1 MLELCRMKVSKL
13 LNLIP
18 KKYLEFL
25 TAETKVDYQVS
36 KLTGIT
42 MFRLILFSMIC
53 SNRNSLRVME
63 NFYHSPI
70 FKSFAK
76 TGNKTTKFTS
86 IRDRIVTINAN
97 FFEEIFLFLFEKF
110 SHLLNEKKSITRFDS
125 TMVAVSA
132 VFFNWGMKVGT
143 KTNKRQMKFTIGM
156 KGSLPCCVSIFKT
169 QESFSEE
176 KTIPK
181 AIFQH
186 KPKSEDIVVFD
197 RGVQKRG
204 TFVEFTNEK
213 IQFVT
218 RLNTDAHYKIISENK
233 LQRKPKNATITI
245 KKDYIVYLRSD
256 HKWIE
261 VPMRLILATIDESGE
276 EIYFLTNI
284 EKLAAYDIAFIYKRR
299 WDIEVLFKFLKQE
312 LNLSHLVSRT
322 ENGIKVMIY
331 MTLIVAILLIAY
343 KKLNKLE
350 GYKIPKLKFGNELEA
365 QIIKDIVIRCGG
377 NPAKMPYL
385 FNDS

>member
-1 MLELCRMKVSKL
+1 MKVSKL

-18 KKYLEFL
+18 KEDLEFL
-25 TAETKVDYQVS
+25 AVDTKVDFQVS
-36 KLTGIT
+36 KLTGIS

-53 SNRNSLRVME
+53 GNRNSLRVME
-63 NFYHSPI
+63 NFYHSAV

-76 TGNKTTKFTS
+76 TGNKTTRFSS
-86 IRDRIVTINAN
+86 IRDRIVTINAV
-97 FFEEIFLFLFEKF
+97 FFEKIFLLLFEKF

-132 VFFNWGMKVGT
+132 VFVNWGMKVGS
-143 KTNKRQMKFTIGM
+143 KTNKKQLKFTIGM
-156 KGSLPCCVSIFKT
+156 KGSLPCHVSIFKT
-169 QESFSEE
+169 QDSLSED

-204 TFVEFTNEK
+204 TFVEFTEQS

-218 RLNTDAHYKIISENK
+218 RLKTDASYKIVSENK
-233 LQRKPKNATITI
+233 LQDKPKNATVTI
-245 KKDYIVYLRSD
+245 IKDYIVHLEGD
-256 HKWIE
+256 HKWIF
-261 VPMRLILATIDESGE
+261 VPMRLIIATIDETGE

-284 EKLAAYDIAFIYKRR
+284 EKLAAYDIAFIYKQR

-377 NPAKMPYL
+377 NPAKMAYL

>member
-1 MLELCRMKVSKL
+1 MKVSSL

-18 KKYLEFL
+18 KKDLEFL
-25 TAETKVDYQVS
+25 AAETKVDYQVS
-36 KLTGIT
+36 KLTGISI
-42 MFRLILFSMIC
+42 FRLILFSMIC
-53 SNRNSLRVME
+53 SDRNSLRVME
-63 NFYHSPI
+63 NFYNSI
-70 FKSFAK
+70 VFKSFAQI
-76 TGNKTTKFTS
+76 GNKTTRFTS
-86 IRDRIVTINAN
+86 IRDRIVNINAE
-97 FFEEIFLFLFEKF
+97 FFERIFLLLFEKF
-110 SHLLNEKKSITRFDS
+110 SNLLNEKKSITRFDS

-143 KTNKRQMKFTIGM
+143 KTNKGQMKFTIGM
-156 KGSLPCCVSIFKT
+156 KGSLPCHVSIFKT

-204 TFVEFTNEK
+204 TFVEFTNEN

-218 RLNTDAHYKIISENK
+218 RLNTDAHYKIVSENK
-233 LQRKPKNATITI
+233 LKSKPKNATVTI

-261 VPMRLILATIDESGE
+261 VPMRLIIATIDESGE
-276 EIYFLTNI
+276 EIYFLSNI
-284 EKLAAYDIAFIYKRR
+284 EKLAGYDIAFIYKQR

-322 ENGIKVMIY
+322 ENGIRVMIY

-343 KKLNKLE
+343 KKLNKLK
-350 GYKIPKLKFGNELEA
+350 GYKIPKLQFGNELEA

-377 NPAKMPYL
+377 NPAKMPHL
-385 FNDS
+385 FSDS

>member
-1 MLELCRMKVSKL
+1 MKVSSL
-13 LNLIP
+13 LKLIP
-18 KKYLEFL
+18 DKELEFL
-25 TAETKVDYQVS
+25 AAETKVDYQVS
-36 KLTGIT
+36 KLTGIS

-53 SNRNSLRVME
+53 GNRNSLRVME
-63 NFYHSPI
+63 NFYHSAV
-70 FKSFAK
+70 FKTFAK
-76 TGNKTTKFTS
+76 TGNKTTRFTS
-86 IRDRIVTINAN
+86 IRDRIVTIKAE
-97 FFEEIFLFLFEKF
+97 FFEKIFLLLFEKF
-110 SHLLNEKKSITRFDS
+110 SYLLNERQAISRFDS

-132 VFFNWGMKVGT
+132 MFVNWGMKVGS
-143 KTNKRQMKFTIGM
+143 KTNKKQLKFTIGM
-156 KGSLPCCVSIFKT
+156 KGSLPCHVSIFKT
-169 QESFSEE
+169 QESLNED

-197 RGVQKRG
+197 RGVQKRA
-204 TFVEFTNEK
+204 TFAEFTEQN

-218 RLNTDAHYKIISENK
+218 RLKTDASHQIISENK
-233 LQRKPKNATITI
+233 LQNKPENATITI
-245 KKDYIVYLRSD
+245 KKDYYVYLKGNN
-256 HKWIE
+256 KWIF
-261 VPMRLILATIDESGE
+261 VLMRLIIATIDETGE

-284 EKLAAYDIAFIYKRR
+284 KKLAAYDIAFIYKQR
-299 WDIEVLFKFLKQE
+299 WEIEVLFKFLKQE

-331 MTLIVAILLIAY
+331 MTLIVAILIIAY

-365 QIIKDIVIRCGG
+365 QIIKDIVIQCGG
-377 NPAKMPYL
+377 KPAKMSYL

>member
-1 MLELCRMKVSKL
+1 MKVSKL

-18 KKYLEFL
+18 KEDLEIL
-25 TAETKVDYQVS
+25 AVDTKVDFQVS
-36 KLTGIT
+36 KLTGIS

-53 SNRNSLRVME
+53 GNRNSLRVME
-63 NFYHSPI
+63 NFYHSAV

-76 TGNKTTKFTS
+76 TGNKTTRFSS
-86 IRDRIVTINAN
+86 IRDRIVTINAV
-97 FFEEIFLFLFEKF
+97 FFEKIFLLLFEKF

-132 VFFNWGMKVGT
+132 VFVNWGMKVGS
-143 KTNKRQMKFTIGM
+143 KTNKKQLKFTIGM
-156 KGSLPCCVSIFKT
+156 KGSLPCHVSIFKT
-169 QESFSEE
+169 QDSLSED

-204 TFVEFTNEK
+204 TFVEFTEQS

-218 RLNTDAHYKIISENK
+218 RLKTDASYKIVSENK
-233 LQRKPKNATITI
+233 LQDKPKNATVTI
-245 KKDYIVYLRSD
+245 IKDYIVHLEGD
-256 HKWIE
+256 HKWIF
-261 VPMRLILATIDESGE
+261 VPMRLIIATIDETGE

-284 EKLAAYDIAFIYKRR
+284 EKLAAYDIAFIYKQR

-377 NPAKMPYL
+377 NPAKMAYL

>member
-1 MLELCRMKVSKL
+1 MKVSKL

-18 KKYLEFL
+18 KEDLEFL
-25 TAETKVDYQVS
+25 AVDTKVDFQVS
-36 KLTGIT
+36 KLTGIS

-53 SNRNSLRVME
+53 GNRNSLRVME
-63 NFYHSPI
+63 NFYHSAV

-76 TGNKTTKFTS
+76 TGNKTTRFSS
-86 IRDRIVTINAN
+86 IRDRIVTINAV
-97 FFEEIFLFLFEKF
+97 FFEKIFLLLFEKF

-132 VFFNWGMKVGT
+132 VFVNWGMKVGS
-143 KTNKRQMKFTIGM
+143 KTNKKQLKFTIGM
-156 KGSLPCCVSIFKT
+156 KGSLPCHVSIFKT
-169 QESFSEE
+169 QDSLSED

-204 TFVEFTNEK
+204 TFVEFTEQS

-218 RLNTDAHYKIISENK
+218 RLKTDASYKIVSENK
-233 LQRKPKNATITI
+233 LQDKPKNATVTI
-245 KKDYIVYLRSD
+245 IKDYIVHLKGD
-256 HKWIE
+256 HKWIF
-261 VPMRLILATIDESGE
+261 VPMRLIIATIDETGE

-284 EKLAAYDIAFIYKRR
+284 EKLAAYDIAFIYKQR

-377 NPAKMPYL
+377 NPAKMAYL

>member
-1 MLELCRMKVSKL
+1 MKVSSLLKL
-13 LNLIP
+13 ITD
-18 KKYLEFL
+18 KELEFL
-25 TAETKVDYQVS
+25 ASETRVDYQVS
-36 KLTGIT
+36 KLTGIS

-53 SNRNSLRVME
+53 GNRNSLRVME
-63 NFYHSPI
+63 NFYLSPV
-70 FKSFAK
+70 FKTFAK
-76 TGNKTTKFTS
+76 TRNKTTRFTS
-86 IRDRIVTINAN
+86 IRDRIVTIKSE
-97 FFEEIFLFLFEKF
+97 FFEKIFLFLFKKF
-110 SHLLNEKKSITRFDS
+110 SYLLNEKQSITRFDS

-132 VFFNWGMKVGT
+132 VFVNRGMKVGS
-143 KTNKRQMKFTIGM
+143 KTNKKQLKFTIGM
-156 KGSLPCCVSIFKT
+156 KGSLPCHVSIFKT
-169 QESFSEE
+169 QESLNED

-186 KPKSEDIVVFD
+186 KPKAEDIVVFD

-204 TFVEFTNEK
+204 TFAEFTEQR

-218 RLNTDAHYKIISENK
+218 RVKTDASYQIISENK
-233 LQRKPKNATITI
+233 LHNKPENATITV
-245 KKDYIVYLRSD
+245 KKDCVYMKGNN
-256 HKWIE
+256 KWIF
-261 VPMRLILATIDESGE
+261 VPIRLIIATIDETGE

-284 EKLAAYDIAFIYKRR
+284 EKLAAYDIAFIYKQR
-299 WDIEVLFKFLKQE
+299 WEIEVLFKFLKQE

-322 ENGIKVMIY
+322 ENGIRVMIY
-331 MTLIVAILLIAY
+331 MTLITAILIIAY

-377 NPAKMPYL
+377 KPAKMSYL